1 MQEKS
6 DAIVFVGM
14 TYPHGNVRH
23 FALLG
28 CELYK
33 VIEDSADFYYAS
45 IQAEVNPGSW
55 SIVRNAIPSNH
66 IICTSTFNEL
76 AEISVGLARKYN
88 RVVIHTGGGWSQT
101 KSFVCA
107 RRQLGKEIGRRV
119 IFVAT
124 THSYRNNTIFRIPVS
139 IVQFFQYRLY
149 YAAVIFQCKY
159 AADRFVGGKW
169 LIHHGRAFVAP
180 LGCESFDDVS
190 DSVPLG
196 ISDKPELVNILKDE
210 SLFKFVYLAVLRQG
224 KMHAWLVDAIAPV
237 LRDNPN
243 VRLLLCG
250 SWHEKVYREVLKRIK
265 ELSLEGQ
272 IFVPGPIPRNEVPWL
287 LKHSNCAVVPS
298 RSETFGHNFLEPM
311 FAGLPVIG
319 TSVGIGCDIINNGV
333 TGYAFCLNDMR
344 SFREAANRVVANI
357 AETEHMGERARALV
371 VDRFTHNAVAKQ
383 IVTVY
388 NRILSL
394 RNNK

>member
-1 MQEKS
+1 VHEKS

-33 VIEDSADFYYAS
+33 VVENSADFFYAS
-45 IQAEVNPGSW
+45 IQDEVNPGSW
-55 SIVRNAIPSNH
+55 SIVRNTIPSNR

-76 AEISVGLARKYN
+76 AEFSVKLARKYT
-88 RVVIHTGGGWSQT
+88 RVIIHTGGGWSQT
-101 KSFVCA
+101 KGFVSA
-107 RRQLGKEIGRRV
+107 RKQLGKELSRRV
-119 IFVAT
+119 SFVAT
-124 THSYRNNTIFRIPVS
+124 THSYRNNTIFRMPVS
-139 IVQFFQYRLY
+139 IVQFVLYRLF

-169 LIHHGRAFVAP
+169 LIRHGRAFVAP
-180 LGCESFDDVS
+180 LGCESFDDVP
-190 DSVPLG
+190 DPVPAG
-196 ISDKPELVNILKDE
+196 ISDKLELVNSLKDK

-237 LRDNPN
+237 LQHNPN

-265 ELSLEGQ
+265 EFSLEGQ
-272 IFVPGPIPRNEVPWL
+272 ILVPGPIPRNEVPWL

-319 TSVGIGCDIINNGV
+319 TRVGIGCDIINNGV
-333 TGYAFCLNDMR
+333 TGYAFCLNDVR
-344 SFREAANRVVANI
+344 SFREAANKVIANI
-357 AETEHMGERARALV
+357 AETEHMGQRARALV

-383 IVTVY
+383 IVSVY
-388 NRILSL
+388 NRIRGLHCH
-394 RNNK
+394 K